1 MRTVELLQLMVIGK
15 AIEVMVAIG
24 SRGLEPLPSSKNH
37 RTNLPDPIVVDV
49 ERGITVNSGAG
60 LGSVNT

>member
-1 MRTVELLQLMVIGK
+1 MVIGK

>member
-1 MRTVELLQLMVIGK
+1 MVIGK

-24 SRGLEPLPSSKNH
+24 SRGLEPLPFNKNH
-37 RTNLPDPIVVDV
+37 RTNLLDPIVVDV
-49 ERGITVNSGAG
+49 ERGITVNSRAG